1 MNQRRFFSQLGILT
15 LSVMVV
21 IYLFNQAF
29 GEDSAQAFFLIS
41 IGSFTLLSTGVYF
54 MAAKAAISKDKN
66 AFTRLIMGLTFAK
79 LILTLILVIAYQR
92 LAHPGSLFFII
103 PFFLIY
109 MAYTIFET
117 MYLTKL
123 GKIEAR

>member
-1 MNQRRFFSQLGILT
+1 
-15 LSVMVV
+15 
-21 IYLFNQAF
+21 
-29 GEDSAQAFFLIS
+29 
-41 IGSFTLLSTGVYF
+41 LLSAGVYF

-66 AFTRLIMGLTFAK
+66 TFTRLILALTFAK
-79 LILTLILVIAYQR
+79 LVLTLILVIAYQR

-103 PFFLIY
+103 PFFLVYI
-109 MAYTIFET
+109 AYTIFET